1 VNARWLVAR
10 RVVLALLS
18 VYLVFTASFAFVALT
33 PDPNIGSVQFFAA
46 GECQGSPDARTECIE
61 EKIEAYRQANNLDDP
76 VGERYV
82 RWLTAMVTLDWGVSV
97 RTGLPVVGTIAARM
111 PYTLVYVVPS
121 MLLSAAGGLGV
132 GAYLALNPEGHR
144 DAVGTAATYLGYG
157 VPNFW
162 IAAVL
167 LAVAGKTYALPGSF
181 ILHWDPQLSP
191 GAGPLAPGTLVRMAL
206 PVAVLSTTLFASQL
220 RYGRSEILEHAGSEL
235 VKMVRA
241 KGVDDRGVARHIYRM
256 TAPLLVS
263 LFVVDLFS
271 VIVVNMFVIEYVFE
285 LPGLGD
291 LTLTAIKG
299 RDMPLLLGTT
309 MVIAILGIAG
319 NLVKDLTTLALDPRV
334 RDGDR

>member
-1 VNARWLVAR
+1 MLVAR
-10 RVVLALLS
+10 RVVLAVLS
-18 VYLVFTASFAFVALT
+18 LYLVFTLAFGFVALT
-33 PDPNIGSVQFFAA
+33 PDPNMGSVRFGAA
-46 GECQGSPDARTECIE
+46 MSCDGPPEEREECIE
-61 EKIEAYRQANNLDDP
+61 NRMAAYREANNLNDSFL
-76 VGERYV
+76 ERYGQ
-82 RWLTAMVTLDWGVSV
+82 WLAAMTTLQWGVSGNG
-97 RTGLPVVGTIAARM
+97 RTVVAAISASLPK
-111 PYTLVYVVPS
+111 TLLYVVPS
-121 MLLSAAGGLGV
+121 MLLSAVAGLGT
-132 GAYLALNPEGHR
+132 GAYLALDEDR
-144 DAVGTAATYLGYG
+144 TLDRVGTTVSYLGYG

-167 LAVAGKTYALPGSF
+167 IAVIGQTYDLPGSY
-181 ILHWDPQLSP
+181 IIYWNPTMR
-191 GAGPLAPGTLVRMAL
+191 GATGGTFSPGTLARMVL